1 MKSVM
6 IVAFALLTA
15 VGRPARAD
23 GRRLRDLFRKVS
35 ASVVIVRTMEKIP
48 APEGF
53 VEAPG
58 LGSGVLVS
66 TTGRVL
72 TAAHVVQNT
81 GRVTVE
87 FMNGEQVPARV
98 IGSVER
104 ADVAAPTANRAS
116 RQWPKRCSMTS
127 RPGHDLLRRW
137 PGAGGERVRGEQ
149 LEIGWQLTDC
159 RVDTPAYT

>member
-53 VEAPG
+53 VEARESR
-58 LGSGVLVS
+58 L
-66 TTGRVL
+66 
-72 TAAHVVQNT
+72 AA
-81 GRVTVE
+81 
-87 FMNGEQVPARV
+87 
-98 IGSVER
+98 
-104 ADVAAPTANRAS
+104 VAEKMFHDFPPR
-116 RQWPKRCSMTS
+116 
-127 RPGHDLLRRW
+127 HDLLRRW